1 MLAEKATWTSQCP
14 QWEAEEEPSHLKS
27 RKPSRASISPTPVD
41 SGYVSRNEDD
51 DDADEDAEEAAAAL
65 RADEFERSFAVR
77 WLTAFI
83 ARAGSELV
91 RVGSEEAAQR
101 LVDDAA
107 SILASF
113 SETTDPDSDDEDAGL
128 TREFEFAVRDTAA
141 AAVSV
146 RLNDA
151 PLKGTDHTAVG
162 LQSWGAAIVL
172 SGLICADPERFGL
185 PTPSG
190 GTIVELGAGTG
201 LVCLTVAALLQQHFR
216 HRPSTVVATDFHPA
230 VLANLRRNVAA
241 NASPVLARPLD
252 WSAPVLEP
260 PLAPR
265 RAAVLLAAD
274 VVYAPEHARWLRDC
288 AAALLAPAG
297 VFWLIATVRNAGRG
311 GKFEGI
317 VDTVEAAFG
326 DSDACPTAGDGK
338 VLAILG
344 VEWVEKRR
352 GVGRGDESGYKLYRI
367 GWS

>member
-14 QWEAEEEPSHLKS
+14 QWEAEEESSHLKS

-51 DDADEDAEEAAAAL
+51 DDADEDAEDAAAAL

-83 ARAGSELV
+83 ARADSELV

-128 TREFEFAVRDTAA
+128 TREFEFAVRAT

-190 GTIVELGAGTG
+190 ATIVELGAGTG
-201 LVCLTVAALLQQHFR
+201 LVSLTVAALLQQQHLG
-216 HRPSTVVATDFHPA
+216 HPPPTVVATDFHPA

-252 WSAPVLEP
+252 WSAPALEP

-326 DSDACPTAGDGK
+326 DSDACPTAEDGK

-367 GWS
+367 GWA